1 MGKIRIQN
9 LRFFT
14 YNGVLP
20 EERKLGQPIAV
31 DLELILPLSDAGKS
45 DDLTQTVSYAEVTEK
60 VSTLIEEKTFLL
72 MESVAYNI
80 LELLEENYGKILRGA
95 KVKVRK
101 LSVPMSG
108 IYDHIEIEMDR
119 EWKK

>member
-31 DLELILPLSDAGKS
+31 DLELILPLSEAGKS

-60 VSTLIEEKTFLL
+60 VSALIEEKTFLL

-101 LSVPMSG
+101 LSVPMAG
-108 IYDHIEIEMDR
+108 IYDYIEIEMDR

>member
-60 VSTLIEEKTFLL
+60 VSALIEEKTFLL

-95 KVKVRK
+95 KIKVRK
-101 LSVPMSG
+101 LSVPMAG
-108 IYDHIEIEMDR
+108 IYDYIEIEMDR

>member
-60 VSTLIEEKTFLL
+60 VSALIEEKTFLL

-80 LELLEENYGKILRGA
+80 LELLEENYGKILTGA

>member
-60 VSTLIEEKTFLL
+60 VSALIEEKTFLL

-80 LELLEENYGKILRGA
+80 LELLEENYGKILTGA

-101 LSVPMSG
+101 LSVPMAG

>member
-60 VSTLIEEKTFLL
+60 VSALIEEKTFLL

>member
-60 VSTLIEEKTFLL
+60 VSALIEEKTFLL

-101 LSVPMSG
+101 LSVPMAG
-108 IYDHIEIEMDR
+108 IYDYIEIEMDR

>member
-60 VSTLIEEKTFLL
+60 VSALIEEKTFLL

-101 LSVPMSG
+101 LSVPMAG